1 MRTVVNF
8 SLSGIVALLALLCGS
23 AAMAAACTGV
33 NVGTSATGDV
43 TLHGSAS
50 SQCEI
55 VDGNSGMMGGDSAL
69 IPSDGFFGGGSW
81 LQIGGDGSI
90 LHSGGPVN
98 GITFTSFGFTG
109 TALKNGGWGLGWT
122 GGPSGVDLLFS
133 MHAGGFSG
141 FFVFEGV
148 DLSKDASWVGTWLI
162 KWFNSSG
169 HAIGNESNVQVWARP
184 DLNVNLTSVP
194 EPASLALV
202 GLGLLCLVA
211 TSFRQQRT

>member
-1 MRTVVNF
+1 
-8 SLSGIVALLALLCGS
+8 
-23 AAMAAACTGV
+23 
-33 NVGTSATGDV
+33 
-43 TLHGSAS
+43 
-50 SQCEI
+50 
-55 VDGNSGMMGGDSAL
+55 
-69 IPSDGFFGGGSW
+69 
-81 LQIGGDGSI
+81 
-90 LHSGGPVN
+90 
-98 GITFTSFGFTG
+98 
-109 TALKNGGWGLGWT
+109 
-122 GGPSGVDLLFS
+122 

-169 HAIGNESNVQVWARP
+169 HEIGNESNVQVWARP